1 MIDLHI
7 LSAATVLQRGKYKIV
22 RELGHGSFGITYLA
36 KTRVKMAGVLSE
48 METEIDVAIK
58 EFFMSDIN
66 TRAHDGTSVEGSSGS
81 VFTNYRR
88 KFRKEAENLARLSHD
103 NIVRV
108 IDVFDENNTTY
119 YVMQYVEGG
128 SLDEYIAA
136 RGRLSEQ
143 ETFTVL
149 RNTGDALRYMHSH
162 KMLHLDLKP
171 RNIMR
176 RASDGHIFLIDFGL
190 SKHFTDNGEPE
201 SSTTV
206 GHGTPGYAPL
216 EQAKYRGDGSFPA
229 TLDVYALGATAF
241 KMLTGKRPPEAS
253 DILND
258 GFPSADLL
266 SAGVSRLTVECI
278 ERAMS
283 AGRRQRYQTVDA
295 FLSALGCADR
305 SAGYDSEETDFK
317 EAVSRTSAREV
328 PTPVSEHTPRP
339 VMPTPAAQPYKSVLP
354 PEPEPSF
361 FVRHKGLVAMICV
374 AVFAVIGFMLFRRG
388 DDTGKL
394 VNDHDYV
401 DLGLSVMWATC
412 NVGADS
418 PSDHGDYFAWGETA
432 PKSEYTED
440 NCKNNSK
447 YLGDIS
453 GNPQY
458 DAASANW
465 GGSWR
470 IPTHKEMR
478 ELVDQCDWVWT
489 TQNGHN
495 GYKVTSKINGNSIFL
510 PAAGGYGES
519 LVEMEE
525 WGYYWTSKSDEDGPC
540 HLHFAND
547 DLGTGWSPYFA
558 GQCVR
563 PVFDKPANTDNTQTR
578 IAEDKRQQEEA
589 EQARLAEEKRKQ
601 QEAEQ
606 ARLAEQKRQQ
616 QEAEQTRLAEE
627 KRKQEEAEQARL
639 AEERRKQEESERQKS
654 VTGSIA
660 GHDYV
665 DLGLSV
671 KWATCNVGASSPS
684 DYGNYYSWGYTKP
697 YQSNDDEKIYGK
709 DMGDIA
715 GNYTYD
721 AARNNWGGSW
731 RLPTRNECQELI
743 DKCTWTW
750 TTQGGH
756 NGYKVTSKTNGNSIF
771 LPAAGWCYRS
781 SCYLVGDGG
790 YYHSSTP
797 HERYTESAYILSFYE
812 YLGVTRASRSSGG
825 SVRPVSK

>member
-1 MIDLHI
+1 MIDQHT

-36 KTRVKMAGVLSE
+36 KTRVKMAGVLGE

-258 GFPSADLL
+258 GFPSNDLL
-266 SAGVSRLTVECI
+266 SLGISRSTVECI

-305 SAGYDSEETDFK
+305 SAADRSEDTVSDIDSSAAQSSKSESADTGFEETDIRSTANHFPHSTPIADCTIAAETCDEEEITLLANPANQSQLDYIPPTTFWGCWK
-317 EAVSRTSAREV
+317 SAWRNKFNFNGRASLREFCSV
-328 PTPVSEHTPRP
+328 GL
-339 VMPTPAAQPYKSVLP
+339 VMFPILFLLVWCSKYIVIYVLP
-354 PEPEPSF
+354 FTFSF
-361 FVRHKGLVAMICV
+361 SLLLISSWLLFLILFTIGLEIRRLRDAGRSVWWAVVFNVLLVIVVNLWLYDAMIREFYSAYFAFSLLIEV
-374 AVFAVIGFMLFRRG
+374 AVFTVMFSHLFEKSVFAG
-388 DDTGKL
+388 HNDDTVKRG
-394 VNDHDYV
+394 VSADRI
-401 DLGLSVMWATC
+401 STASR
-412 NVGADS
+412 NVE
-418 PSDHGDYFAWGETA
+418 ET
-432 PKSEYTED
+432 
-440 NCKNNSK
+440 
-447 YLGDIS
+447 
-453 GNPQY
+453 
-458 DAASANW
+458 
-465 GGSWR
+465 
-470 IPTHKEMR
+470 
-478 ELVDQCDWVWT
+478 
-489 TQNGHN
+489 
-495 GYKVTSKINGNSIFL
+495 
-510 PAAGGYGES
+510 
-519 LVEMEE
+519 
-525 WGYYWTSKSDEDGPC
+525 
-540 HLHFAND
+540 
-547 DLGTGWSPYFA
+547 
-558 GQCVR
+558 
-563 PVFDKPANTDNTQTR
+563 VFDGRPQT
-578 IAEDKRQQEEA
+578 ASYVPP
-589 EQARLAEEKRKQ
+589 
-601 QEAEQ
+601 
-606 ARLAEQKRQQ
+606 
-616 QEAEQTRLAEE
+616 TTYWGCW
-627 KRKQEEAEQARL
+627 
-639 AEERRKQEESERQKS
+639 KS
-654 VTGSIA
+654 A
-660 GHDYV
+660 
-665 DLGLSV
+665 
-671 KWATCNVGASSPS
+671 W
-684 DYGNYYSWGYTKP
+684 
-697 YQSNDDEKIYGK
+697 
-709 DMGDIA
+709 
-715 GNYTYD
+715 
-721 AARNNWGGSW
+721 RNKLNFKG
-731 RLPTRNECQELI
+731 
-743 DKCTWTW
+743 
-750 TTQGGH
+750 
-756 NGYKVTSKTNGNSIF
+756 
-771 LPAAGWCYRS
+771 
-781 SCYLVGDGG
+781 
-790 YYHSSTP
+790 
-797 HERYTESAYILSFYE
+797 
-812 YLGVTRASRSSGG
+812 RASRREFWCVFIPLIAMCVGFLYAAGITYHEMFFDYSYEWGSYEYNRERYLDMFFPFNLTLFVLILSTVSLEFRRLRDAGRSVWWAVWFNVLSVVYVNWCIYDTYFVGAGIKLSTPFFMICSSVFAMTFGYLLQK
-825 SVRPVSK
+825 SKTE